1 MKLVLPKKIN
11 SPVDIV
17 FEDVKSIVVI
27 GANGSGK
34 TRFGSRIEESYNNQT
49 HRVSA
54 QKSLSMPTEVSPKS
68 RERAELEF
76 WYGTYNDN
84 LNWLETAGKKNSRWG
99 NNLNT
104 YLLNDYDKLMVLLHT
119 EEYETSIKLK
129 EQYSP
134 GMTTPKPITKLD
146 RVHNIWEKVLPHRK
160 LIKSAGKIE
169 TYPSNKPQDKYNA
182 AEMSDGERVIFYL
195 IGEIVCAKDNSII
208 IIDEPEMHIH
218 KSITK
223 KLWDLVEIERPDCVY
238 IYLTHDIDFA
248 ISRTSAKRIW
258 LKSYEGNQ
266 VWDYEIIDSQ
276 SNIPESVYLEIL
288 GSRNNI
294 LFIEGDNSSTDYKLY
309 QHIFTTET
317 IQALGS
323 HVKVLEATKTFNE
336 LNGFHHLSARGLI
349 DRDRRT
355 DEEIRGLRSLNILV
369 PEVAEIENIFLL
381 EAIIKIL
388 SKRLFKEPDAVFANV
403 KAGVIDQFKKDLVGQ
418 VSQHTLYQIKR
429 RFTKE
434 INPSAKDQA
443 EITKAV
449 KAFTSSLDS
458 DKIFNEVKAQFEEFI
473 TKSDYLAIL
482 KVYNN
487 KGLLF
492 NSGLPQQLGVNGNEI
507 PNLVIGILKE
517 GTADSTKISE
527 AIRQVVV

>member
-1 MKLVLPKKIN
+1 LLRLK
-11 SPVDIV
+11 DQTV
-17 FEDVKSIVVI
+17 F
-27 GANGSGK
+27 
-34 TRFGSRIEESYNNQT
+34 T
-49 HRVSA
+49 
-54 QKSLSMPTEVSPKS
+54 
-68 RERAELEF
+68 
-76 WYGTYNDN
+76 
-84 LNWLETAGKKNSRWG
+84 
-99 NNLNT
+99 
-104 YLLNDYDKLMVLLHT
+104 
-119 EEYETSIKLK
+119 
-129 EQYSP
+129 
-134 GMTTPKPITKLD
+134 
-146 RVHNIWEKVLPHRK
+146 
-160 LIKSAGKIE
+160 
-169 TYPSNKPQDKYNA
+169 
-182 AEMSDGERVIFYL
+182 
-195 IGEIVCAKDNSII
+195 
-208 IIDEPEMHIH
+208 
-218 KSITK
+218 
-223 KLWDLVEIERPDCVY
+223 
-238 IYLTHDIDFA
+238 YLTHDIDFA